1 MVIKAHYDLFK
12 DQIPTSLSCIKPVGY
27 WCLRNIFLADVIFDV
42 FNYDLIK
49 LHWVSHTQ
57 VEVVFTLCLGITLF
71 FFVHNIRSLLKRQK
85 KAETSV
91 KVASG
96 ELSLVIQRYFEIWRL
111 TPSETEVALLL
122 FKGFSAQEIADLR
135 STKIGTVKNQ
145 SSVVYQKANVKN
157 RNELFAIFVE
167 DLLGDL
173 GSSST

>member
-1 MVIKAHYDLFK
+1 L
-12 DQIPTSLSCIKPVGY
+12 Q
-27 WCLRNIFLADVIFDV
+27 
-42 FNYDLIK
+42 
-49 LHWVSHTQ
+49 
-57 VEVVFTLCLGITLF
+57 
-71 FFVHNIRSLLKRQK
+71 RQK

-167 DLLGDL
+167 DFLGDL
-173 GSSST
+173 RSSST

>member
-1 MVIKAHYDLFK
+1 MIYSKTKYQLHYLVLNLLVIGACEIF
-12 DQIPTSLSCIKPVGY
+12 
-27 WCLRNIFLADVIFDV
+27 FLADVIFDV

-85 KAETSV
+85 KAETTV